1 MRKREPKSTAPTARA
16 GGFPQT
22 LYDTGLKKRRVVG
35 LALLAILLTLF
46 LIFNR
51 IPKLDTVEADL
62 AAAASPKTEC
72 FQGFCFETDPDTSLL
87 SRWWDF
93 SLTYLRLVTLG
104 MVFAFLVAGVT
115 EVFLFPKSGFGGF
128 ASRGIQGSLK
138 GLLVGP
144 AMNLCSACIV
154 PVASAFRRRGAGIE
168 ATLAIAQGSST
179 LNLPAMI
186 MAVMVFAPL
195 IGGSRIA
202 LSIVGAIL
210 IGPIVAKLVSGD
222 QQSLLPESEDSHL
235 HGEEDSTWGEVLS
248 QGLPEWGLASLRFL
262 IRLGPIMVAAGFAS
276 GLAIQWI
283 SPDTVTAWL
292 GDDLLG
298 IGIAATLGVLIN
310 VPLLF
315 EIPLVAALLLAGMGT
330 APAATLLFAAAAGGP
345 VTFWGLAKVMPG
357 RAIMS
362 FGAAIWVVGLVGG
375 MAVLGITT
383 VTEGRDFGLRAA
395 YASPGSSPVGEG
407 AQGPLTPPPS
417 SLTEAV
423 ASSIVQA
430 PAELD
435 RRPADA
441 DGTPGEPA
449 YRSGPTAAVSAV
461 STSVRPFV
469 NIAPQLGEKAFVV
482 NFLPGVGILDYDR
495 DGRLDFYVTQEEGH
509 PNYLFHNEG
518 DGAFAEVARQAGVDA
533 VVSNSTGVAVCDVD
547 NDGYQDLYV
556 AAQGRRGDEQD
567 YSAARADPG
576 LRDAVVDRL
585 FLNNGDGTFKDV
597 TASAFGDAANTRTG
611 VSPGC
616 ADVDLD
622 GWLDIFVANRSDVDQ
637 IHPDRP
643 TKGNA
648 NVLYRNNGDLTFSE
662 IADAAGVRGEQVTT
676 WASLFFDYDSD
687 GDPDLWAA
695 NDGGRL
701 NVYRNDT
708 RPGVVA
714 FTDVA
719 RAMGIDKVGSWM
731 GFALGDYDGDVDL
744 DVFVTN
750 LGYHPRMQQPQMSLV
765 VTGQACHI
773 SQQYEWSTCDHFL
786 LRNDGVATV
795 PRLGSV
801 GLFADVAPATFVQPS
816 RLIPPLSIDP
826 LRINPS
832 WQVPTGLAAY
842 DFGFGAAFFDYENDG
857 DQDLYWLGSTI
868 GRGEGLGGHLF
879 PSAGRMLVGDGKGS
893 FRDLTIEAHL
903 LDIQNV
909 DYSIL
914 DRRAP
919 GFDPVR
925 QRLLPDLHENGKGL
939 AKGDLNGDGFTD
951 LIATNSSGGI
961 LVDGETQFAKGPIF
975 VWINPGGEDHWITL
989 RLRGRMAIDG
999 AGSNAD
1005 GIGARVFVTAKV
1017 SEGRSKTQVAE
1028 VLGSSS
1034 FVSMSSTAQSFGL
1047 GEAEVVDSITVFW
1060 PSGVRQVLRDL
1071 PADQVVTIEEPAR

>member
-1 MRKREPKSTAPTARA
+1 M
-16 GGFPQT
+16 
-22 LYDTGLKKRRVVG
+22 
-35 LALLAILLTLF
+35 
-46 LIFNR
+46 
-51 IPKLDTVEADL
+51 
-62 AAAASPKTEC
+62 
-72 FQGFCFETDPDTSLL
+72 
-87 SRWWDF
+87 
-93 SLTYLRLVTLG
+93 
-104 MVFAFLVAGVT
+104 
-115 EVFLFPKSGFGGF
+115 
-128 ASRGIQGSLK
+128 
-138 GLLVGP
+138 
-144 AMNLCSACIV
+144 
-154 PVASAFRRRGAGIE
+154 
-168 ATLAIAQGSST
+168 
-179 LNLPAMI
+179 
-186 MAVMVFAPL
+186 
-195 IGGSRIA
+195 
-202 LSIVGAIL
+202 
-210 IGPIVAKLVSGD
+210 
-222 QQSLLPESEDSHL
+222 
-235 HGEEDSTWGEVLS
+235 
-248 QGLPEWGLASLRFL
+248 
-262 IRLGPIMVAAGFAS
+262 
-276 GLAIQWI
+276 
-283 SPDTVTAWL
+283 
-292 GDDLLG
+292 
-298 IGIAATLGVLIN
+298 
-310 VPLLF
+310 
-315 EIPLVAALLLAGMGT
+315 
-330 APAATLLFAAAAGGP
+330 
-345 VTFWGLAKVMPG
+345 
-357 RAIMS
+357 
-362 FGAAIWVVGLVGG
+362 
-375 MAVLGITT
+375 
-383 VTEGRDFGLRAA
+383 
-395 YASPGSSPVGEG
+395 
-407 AQGPLTPPPS
+407 
-417 SLTEAV
+417 
-423 ASSIVQA
+423 
-430 PAELD
+430 
-435 RRPADA
+435 
-441 DGTPGEPA
+441 
-449 YRSGPTAAVSAV
+449 
-461 STSVRPFV
+461 
-469 NIAPQLGEKAFVV
+469 
-482 NFLPGVGILDYDR
+482 
-495 DGRLDFYVTQEEGH
+495 
-509 PNYLFHNEG
+509 
-518 DGAFAEVARQAGVDA
+518 ARQAGVDA

-556 AAQGRRGDEQD
+556 AAQGRRGDERD
-567 YSAARADPG
+567 FSAARADPG

-662 IADAAGVRGEQVTT
+662 IAADAGVRGEQVTT

-708 RPGVVA
+708 RPGAVA

-842 DFGFGAAFFDYENDG
+842 DFGFGAVFFDYENDG

-868 GRGEGLGGHLF
+868 GRGEGLGGHIF
-879 PSAGRMLVGDGKGS
+879 PSAGRMLVGDGRGS
-893 FRDLTIEAHL
+893 FQDLTIEAHL

-1005 GIGARVFVTAKV
+1005 GIGARVFVTARV
-1017 SEGRSKTQVAE
+1017 SEGPEQDPGRGGPGKLQLRLHEQHCPELRPGRSGGGGLHHSLLAKRRPPGAPGHTRRSGRHHRRAGALTPGVFYGSYWMEKTACTLKRSSSSPPLMEVAGAAA
-1028 VLGSSS
+1028 VLAMRASSPKPLGTGAPAPTSPMDRRSPTATPVRLAKWSALATASRTASCRSWAMNGSGSSTLKLTPS
-1034 FVSMSSTAQSFGL
+1034 IRVLSPPASATSSMMAPTASTSRILIPAML
-1047 GEAEVVDSITVFW
+1047 LTV
-1060 PSGVRQVLRDL
+1060 
-1071 PADQVVTIEEPAR
+1071 